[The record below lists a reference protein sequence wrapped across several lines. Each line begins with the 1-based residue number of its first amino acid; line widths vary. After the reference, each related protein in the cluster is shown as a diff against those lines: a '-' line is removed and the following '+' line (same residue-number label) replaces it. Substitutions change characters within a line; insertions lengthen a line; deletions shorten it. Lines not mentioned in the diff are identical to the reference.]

1 VIMEVTS
8 RSCHTMGVY
17 QFNREDKDALRL
29 WLLLEF
35 VGGTELRSC
44 EFDHWV
50 RAASWLGRM
59 QGCFAQRASHLKASD
74 FLVRH
79 DVAFFWSKADL
90 ALHAVR

>member
-1 VIMEVTS
+1 
-8 RSCHTMGVY
+8 
-17 QFNREDKDALRL
+17 
-29 WLLLEF
+29 
-35 VGGTELRSC
+35 
-44 EFDHWV
+44 
-50 RAASWLGRM
+50 M